1 MMVGPSRGMFSW
13 LTTVMSLKNRLQE
26 YQAKNST
33 PEYRLGIY
41 NYRIK
46 DIKDYLSISFEEE
59 ISWLDSGYR
68 CESDSCCRIRDLKKI
83 CVVLVF

>member
-26 YQAKNST
+26 YQANNST

-41 NYRIK
+41 NRIK
-46 DIKDYLSISFEEE
+46 DIKDYLSISFEEK
-59 ISWLDSGYR
+59 IFWLDSGYR